1 MKPLRL
7 LASALF
13 RRARMERDMA
23 EELALHMEYRA
34 DDLVRSGCSPAEARR
49 RARLEFGAMEGYK
62 ERCREVR
69 GLAWFDEL
77 RGNLRYTIR
86 SLRASPGY
94 ASAVVLSLAIGIG
107 ANLCSLISV
116 NSIVLHAF
124 PYPHLNRIMMLWETN
139 TRQGV
144 ESRQAAAANI
154 FDWKEDTH
162 AFEVLS
168 AYLPWD
174 ALLTGGGEPERVQA
188 ARVSADFFSAL
199 GISPARGRGFTER
212 ECQPGSDA
220 VVVVSHA
227 FRKSH
232 MPAAREPAGEKI
244 ALDGRGYTVIGVMPE
259 EFDFPLATEMW
270 VPLALS
276 PEDKARRDVANLAVL
291 GRLKAGVSAERAR
304 AELAALAA
312 TLEKRYPR
320 TNAGRGVEI
329 WPLGSINDITDR
341 FVLIL
346 AFAAGFVLLLA
357 CANIGNL
364 QLARF
369 TARQKEMGLRAALGA
384 SRFRLVRQL
393 LTESLVISAAGGVAG
408 LWLGTWELGLLK
420 AAIPAEILRWVGGL
434 KHLQMDPGVLAFS
447 FGLSLAAGAGCC
459 LPSIYQLL
467 RRRQGDGVSEALKE
481 AGRGY
486 TSSRAG
492 NRARTALVSTEVALA
507 LILLVGAGLM
517 VRTFDRMLTVNDG
530 FDPRGL
536 LTLEVTPSP
545 NAYREGTQKAQ
556 YYTRALAEMGTL
568 AGVEAAAASGGIGAT
583 KWEIE
588 GREAP
593 APAEPRPGAW
603 AITPKYFQA
612 MRIPIVEGRPIA
624 EQDGPDAPRVVVLSE
639 TLAHHYW
646 RNSSPLG
653 QRIRLGGADSP
664 WLTVTGICGDVR
676 DWFFGDAEPMAYVSY
691 RQEPPAAVRFVLRTV
706 RDPMQSAGSARLA
719 LRRVDANQA
728 IYNVKTM
735 EQHVAEQTSGVR
747 TAATVMSIDAG
758 IALLLALMGSYSV
771 ASFFVAQRT
780 QEIGVRVALGASP
793 RSILRMV
800 LLQTARI
807 SSLGLAAGL
816 SVALVLSAIMSR
828 TLYNVVAMEPLTFV
842 GLTAMLGAS
851 ALLAAYVPARRAARV
866 DPVIALRGE

>member
-1 MKPLRL
+1 
-7 LASALF
+7 
-13 RRARMERDMA
+13 
-23 EELALHMEYRA
+23 
-34 DDLVRSGCSPAEARR
+34 
-49 RARLEFGAMEGYK
+49 
-62 ERCREVR
+62 
-69 GLAWFDEL
+69 
-77 RGNLRYTIR
+77 
-86 SLRASPGY
+86 
-94 ASAVVLSLAIGIG
+94 
-107 ANLCSLISV
+107 
-116 NSIVLHAF
+116 
-124 PYPHLNRIMMLWETN
+124 
-139 TRQGV
+139 
-144 ESRQAAAANI
+144 
-154 FDWKEDTH
+154 
-162 AFEVLS
+162 
-168 AYLPWD
+168 
-174 ALLTGGGEPERVQA
+174 
-188 ARVSADFFSAL
+188 
-199 GISPARGRGFTER
+199 
-212 ECQPGSDA
+212 

-624 EQDGPDAPRVVVLSE
+624 EQDGPRRGAQRDVGAPLLAELVAPRAANPAGRSGLA
-639 TLAHHYW
+639 LAHGDRHLRRRAGLVLW
-646 RNSSPLG
+646 RRGAHGLRFLPAGAAGSRAVCPAYGARPHAIGG
-653 QRIRLGGADSP
+653 QRATGAAASGCQPSHLQRQNHGATRCRADFRGADRGHGDEYRCGHRPASRADGQLFGGLVFRGATDAGNRRASGSGRLAAKYSADGAAANGAHQLTGARGRTLGGAG
-664 WLTVTGICGDVR
+664 VER
-676 DWFFGDAEPMAYVSY
+676 D
-691 RQEPPAAVRFVLRTV
+691 
-706 RDPMQSAGSARLA
+706 
-719 LRRVDANQA
+719 
-728 IYNVKTM
+728 
-735 EQHVAEQTSGVR
+735 HVAYL
-747 TAATVMSIDAG
+747 I
-758 IALLLALMGSYSV
+758 
-771 ASFFVAQRT
+771 
-780 QEIGVRVALGASP
+780 
-793 RSILRMV
+793 
-800 LLQTARI
+800 
-807 SSLGLAAGL
+807 
-816 SVALVLSAIMSR
+816 
-828 TLYNVVAMEPLTFV
+828 
-842 GLTAMLGAS
+842 
-851 ALLAAYVPARRAARV
+851 
-866 DPVIALRGE
+866 